1 MRARTRGQRWGQAAL
16 QPQAGTDGPKPK
28 WAHGWGS
35 QEGLLRALALVILVY
50 SPTEPPWGLRKCP
63 SLPPSLLRA
72 WPAGRGTELGMLGE
86 GSGGPDP
93 AAPEAP
99 VEPEDLR
106 WVMLEAIG

>member
-1 MRARTRGQRWGQAAL
+1 
-16 QPQAGTDGPKPK
+16 
-28 WAHGWGS
+28 
-35 QEGLLRALALVILVY
+35 
-50 SPTEPPWGLRKCP
+50 
-63 SLPPSLLRA
+63 
-72 WPAGRGTELGMLGE
+72 MLGE